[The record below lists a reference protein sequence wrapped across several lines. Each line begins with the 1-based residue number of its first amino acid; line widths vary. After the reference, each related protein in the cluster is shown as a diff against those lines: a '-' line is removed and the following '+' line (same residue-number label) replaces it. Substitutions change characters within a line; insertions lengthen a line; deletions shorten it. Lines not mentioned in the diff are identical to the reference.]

1 MEGWRAVLVIMALL
15 GSALGAGMLAPLVLD
30 VLMDSRRR
38 ARMRMRLVGEDG
50 IWRPSSPVL
59 RMLVRVQACMPVAP
73 SGMFGRV
80 SGRLVRLRPC
90 RSFLD
95 GLHRAGCM
103 SENSR
108 LLFAGMVLS
117 GCPILVILPLTR
129 NLGFAFGTALLVPV
143 IIWLSAMH
151 EHERR
156 GECMREQLPAAL
168 SSIEVSLGAGKS
180 LAQALAY
187 AAQRCPAP
195 LANEIQQTVYD
206 IEAGRSLAEAMDLF
220 EQRTRIRELA
230 FVTTALSVQQR
241 SGGSLRGILQSAS
254 QSVRDSLDLKRT
266 LKVQTAQN
274 RLSTRIV
281 MGMPLVLLGAL
292 MLISPSYLMTFFRS
306 TAGIVMFC
314 LAVTL
319 DVAGFLVIR
328 KLLKVE
334 V

>member
-1 MEGWRAVLVIMALL
+1 MEGLRAVLVIIALL
-15 GSALGAGMLAPLVLD
+15 GSALGAGMLAPLVVD
-30 VLMDSRRR
+30 AVLVSRRG
-38 ARMRMRLVGEDG
+38 ARMRGRLAGEG
-50 IWRPSSPVL
+50 GAWRPLSPVL
-59 RMLVRVQACMPVAP
+59 RMLVRVQACMPAVLPGAL
-73 SGMFGRV
+73 GGALD
-80 SGRLVRLRPC
+80 RLVRMRPC

-95 GLHRAGCM
+95 GLHRAGCTF
-103 SENSR
+103 EGPR
-108 LLFAGMVLS
+108 LLLASAALS
-117 GCPILVILPLTR
+117 GAPVPVVILLTR
-129 NLGFAFGTALLVPV
+129 NPGFALGTALLVPV
-143 IIWLSAMH
+143 AIWLSAMH

-180 LAQALAY
+180 LTQALAY

-195 LANEIQQTVYD
+195 LSDEIQQTVYD
-206 IEAGRSLAEAMDLF
+206 IEAGRSLTEAMDLF

-266 LKVQTAQN
+266 LRVQTAQN

-281 MGMPLVLLGAL
+281 MCMPVVLLGAL
-292 MLISPSYLMTFFRS
+292 MLISPGYLMTFFRS
-306 TAGIVMFC
+306 TAGIMVFS
-314 LAVTL
+314 LAVVL
-319 DVAGFLVIR
+319 DVAGFLIIR
-328 KLLKVE
+328 RLLKVE